1 MKDFRLIII
10 GILFC
15 VLGSLSISAQV
26 RGNNIVVTVT
36 PDHQDWNYKVGEKA
50 NFVVNVR
57 KSGTL
62 LNDVKVDYEAG
73 PVMYPQV
80 KKSANL
86 KEGTMNWTGAMATP
100 GFYRLKVVA
109 HVAGKDYEGL
119 CTAAFSPEKVVPFAQ
134 EPQHFDA
141 FWKKALEEARQNDL
155 NPTKV
160 LLPERCTKDVNVY
173 EVSYHNNSLN
183 SKMYGILSIPVKPGK
198 YPALLRV
205 PGAGV
210 RPYSGDTYTAPGKC
224 IVLEI
229 GVHGIPVTMQQK
241 VYDDLL
247 NGALNNYWETNI
259 YDPNRNAYKR
269 IVTGAVRGVDMIASL
284 DEWDGKT
291 LGVTG
296 ASQGGFL
303 SLAVAALDKRVTFLA
318 AVHDAMCDYEAE
330 LYGVAGGWPHY
341 FYKEGKVALKLADKG
356 NLTKL
361 DDVTKARVD
370 GARYFDGVNFARRIT
385 VPGWYS
391 FGYNDEVVPPTSS
404 YGLYNTI
411 KAPKTLSV
419 YQMTGHYWYQEQWDE
434 WQDFLTK
441 HLLGE

>member
-1 MKDFRLIII
+1 MKFFRSIFLTV
-10 GILFC
+10 LLC
-15 VLGSLSISAQV
+15 VLGSLSVCAQI

-50 NFVVNVR
+50 QFVVNVR

-62 LNDVKVDYEAG
+62 LDNVKVSYEAG
-73 PVMYPQV
+73 PVMYSDV
-80 KKSANL
+80 KKDATL
-86 KEGTMNWTGAMATP
+86 KDGTMKWTGKMDKP

-119 CTAAFSPEKVVPFAQ
+119 CTAAFSPEQLQPYAQ
-134 EPQHFDA
+134 EPKDFDA
-141 FWKKALEEARQNDL
+141 FWSKALSEARQNDL
-155 NPTKV
+155 NPTMV
-160 LLPERCTKDVNVY
+160 LLADRCTKDKNVY
-173 EVSYHNNSLN
+173 EVSYNNN
-183 SKMYGILSIPVKPGK
+183 RWGSKMYGILSVPVKEGK

-210 RPYSGDTYTAPGKC
+210 RPYSGDTYTAPDKC

-247 NGALNNYWETNI
+247 NGALNGYWECNLD
-259 YDPNRNAYKR
+259 DPNRNAYKR
-269 IVTGAVRGVDMIASL
+269 IVTGAVRGVDFIVSL
-284 DEWDGKT
+284 DQWDGKT

-318 AVHDAMCDYEAE
+318 PVHDAMCDYEAE
-330 LYGVAGGWPHY
+330 LHGVAGGWPHY
-341 FYKEGKVALKLADKG
+341 FYNEGKVKKIDA
-356 NLTKL
+356 
-361 DDVTKARVD
+361 VTQARVE
-370 GARYFDGVNFARRIT
+370 GARYYDGVNFARRIT

-404 YGLYNTI
+404 YSLYNVI
-411 KAPKTLSV
+411 KAPKQLSV
-419 YQMTGHYWYQEQWDE
+419 YQMTGHYWYQEQYDE
-434 WQDFLTK
+434 WQAFLVEQLTK
-441 HLLGE
+441 

>member
-15 VLGSLSISAQV
+15 VLGSLSISAQI
-26 RGNNIVVTVT
+26 RGTNIVVSVT

-50 NFVVNVR
+50 SFVVNVR

-62 LNDVKVDYEAG
+62 LNQVKIDYEAG
-73 PVMYPQV
+73 PVMYPNT
-80 KKSANL
+80 KKTLIL
-86 KEGTMNWTGAMATP
+86 KDGTMKWSGEMKTP

-109 HVAGKDYEGL
+109 HVDGKDYEGL
-119 CTAAFSPEKVVPFAQ
+119 CTAAFSPEKIKPFAQ
-134 EPQHFDA
+134 EPKYFDD
-141 FWKKALEEARQNDL
+141 FWKKALDEARQIDL

-173 EVSYHNNSLN
+173 EISYHNNRWG
-183 SKMYGILSIPVKPGK
+183 SKMYGVLSVPVKPGK

-210 RPYSGDTYTAPGKC
+210 RPYSGDTYTATGKC

-229 GVHGIPVTMQQK
+229 GIHGVPVTMEQK
-241 VYDDLL
+241 VYDDLANAAL
-247 NGALNNYWETNI
+247 NGYWDTNLENP
-259 YDPNRNAYKR
+259 DRNAYKR
-269 IVTGAVRGVDMIASL
+269 VVTGAVKGVDMIASL

-296 ASQGGFL
+296 SSQGGFL

-330 LYGVAGGWPHY
+330 LHGVAGGWPHY
-341 FYKEGKVALKLADKG
+341 FYHAKMNAI
-356 NLTKL
+356 
-361 DDVTKARVD
+361 TKARLE
-370 GARYFDGVNFARRIT
+370 GARYYDGVNFARRIT

-404 YGLYNTI
+404 YGLYNSV
-411 KAPKTLSV
+411 KAPKTLSL
-419 YQMTGHYWYQEQWDE
+419 YQMTGHFWYQEQWDE
-434 WQDFLTK
+434 WQEFLTN
-441 HLLGE
+441 HLLGK

>member
-15 VLGSLSISAQV
+15 VLGSLSISAQI
-26 RGNNIVVTVT
+26 RGTNIVVSVT

-50 NFVVNVR
+50 SFVVNVR

-62 LNDVKVDYEAG
+62 LNQVKIDYEAG
-73 PVMYPQV
+73 PVMYPNT
-80 KKSANL
+80 KKTLIL
-86 KEGTMNWTGAMATP
+86 KDGTMKWSGEMKTP

-109 HVAGKDYEGL
+109 HVDGKDYEGL
-119 CTAAFSPEKVVPFAQ
+119 CTAAFSPEKIKPFAQ
-134 EPQHFDA
+134 EPKDFDD
-141 FWKKALEEARQNDL
+141 FWKKALDEARQIDL

-173 EVSYHNNSLN
+173 EISYHNNRWG
-183 SKMYGILSIPVKPGK
+183 SKMYGVLSVPVKPGK

-210 RPYSGDTYTAPGKC
+210 RPYSGDTYTATGKC

-229 GVHGIPVTMQQK
+229 GIHGVPVTMEQK
-241 VYDDLL
+241 VYDDLANAAL
-247 NGALNNYWETNI
+247 NGYWDTNLENP
-259 YDPNRNAYKR
+259 DRNAYKR
-269 IVTGAVRGVDMIASL
+269 VVTGAVKGVDMIASL

-291 LGVTG
+291 LDVTG
-296 ASQGGFL
+296 SSQGGFL

-330 LYGVAGGWPHY
+330 LHGVAGGWPHY
-341 FYKEGKVALKLADKG
+341 FYHAKMNAI
-356 NLTKL
+356 
-361 DDVTKARVD
+361 TKARLE
-370 GARYFDGVNFARRIT
+370 GARYYDGVNFARRIT

-404 YGLYNTI
+404 YGLYNSV
-411 KAPKTLSV
+411 KAPKTLSL
-419 YQMTGHYWYQEQWDE
+419 YQMTGHFWYQEQWDE
-434 WQDFLTK
+434 WQEFLTN
-441 HLLGE
+441 HLLGK

>member
-10 GILFC
+10 GVLLC
-15 VLGSLSISAQV
+15 VLGSLSISAQI
-26 RGNNIVVTVT
+26 RGTNIVVSVT

-50 NFVVNVR
+50 SFVVNVR

-62 LNDVKVDYEAG
+62 LNQVKVDYEAG
-73 PVMYPQV
+73 PVMYPNT
-80 KKSANL
+80 KKTLTL
-86 KEGTMNWTGAMATP
+86 KDGTMKWSGEMKTP

-109 HVAGKDYEGL
+109 HVDGKDYEGL
-119 CTAAFSPEKVVPFAQ
+119 CTAAFSPEKIKPFAQ
-134 EPQHFDA
+134 EPKDFDD
-141 FWKKALEEARQNDL
+141 FWKKALDEARQIDL

-173 EVSYHNNSLN
+173 EVSYHNNRWG

-229 GVHGIPVTMQQK
+229 GIHGVPVTMEQK
-241 VYDDLL
+241 VYDDLANAAL
-247 NGALNNYWETNI
+247 NGYWDTNLENP
-259 YDPNRNAYKR
+259 DRNAYKR
-269 IVTGAVRGVDMIASL
+269 VVTGAVRGVDMIASL
-284 DEWDGKT
+284 DEWDGKIV
-291 LGVTG
+291 GVTG
-296 ASQGGFL
+296 SSQGGFL

-330 LYGVAGGWPHY
+330 LHGVAGGWPHY
-341 FYKEGKVALKLADKG
+341 FYHAKMNAI
-356 NLTKL
+356 
-361 DDVTKARVD
+361 TKARLE
-370 GARYFDGVNFARRIT
+370 GARYYDGVNFARRIT

-391 FGYNDEVVPPTSS
+391 FGYNDEVVPPTSA

-411 KAPKTLSV
+411 KAPKILSL
-419 YQMTGHYWYQEQWDE
+419 YQMTGHFWYQEQWDE
-434 WQDFLTK
+434 WLEFLTN
-441 HLLGE
+441 HLLGK